1 MRFKEDSIAD
11 FINYKLSNPQAL
23 EEEMKMIRDR
33 QDCTKKLNDYAKH
46 MENLKNE
53 YNMYKELL
61 DASVAKK
68 LYLQQNYEENA
79 SDLNDKI
86 ANCKEEI

>member
-11 FINYKLSNPQAL
+11 FISYKLNNPQAL
-23 EEEMKMIRDR
+23 EEEMRMIRDR
-33 QDCTKKLNDYAKH
+33 QDCTKKLNDYAKQ
-46 MENLKNE
+46 MESLKNE

-68 LYLQQNYEENA
+68 LYLQQNY
-79 SDLNDKI
+79 
-86 ANCKEEI
+86 

>member
-1 MRFKEDSIAD
+1 
-11 FINYKLSNPQAL
+11 LSNPQAL
-23 EEEMKMIRDR
+23 QEEMRMIKDR

-61 DASVAKK
+61 DASLAKK
-68 LYLQQNYEENA
+68 SYLQQTYEENT
-79 SDLNDKI
+79 SDINDKI
-86 ANCKEEI
+86 VNCKEEI